1 MKKSKGMAKPAKKEH
16 KIESKTFE
24 TKMTK
29 DRKTKKAKY

>member
-1 MKKSKGMAKPAKKEH
+1 MAKSKDMKKPAKKAH
-16 KIESKTFE
+16 KIEAQTFE